1 MFKNL
6 VKKTVE
12 QILSEKYKAEKSVLP
27 EGFHPADRIRNGIY
41 HWLVLPFGSALVTC
55 KLRTLG
61 AGEFP
66 LVSLVERVTQTREV
80 PSFDNRAY
88 LLNLQEEYCR
98 KALVCPT
105 FEEFEKIVLGEDGSV
120 RRTRGE
126 CAKARELAN
135 QHQDNRTRE
144 AALREIE
151 ELELAAGYF
160 LPPNFMM
167 AVASW
172 CECLDVTGVK
182 DITPNGLYTAYIL
195 SQRYHNRASDN
206 LPGAYLE
213 HVRCEIDE
221 AALEVYALRS
231 QKPPK
236 PKKGAKRG

>member
-1 MFKNL
+1 MLKRFVRKA
-6 VKKTVE
+6 VE
-12 QILSEKYKAEKSVLP
+12 QILSEKYRAEKSVLP
-27 EGFHPADRIRNGIY
+27 EGFHPADRIRNGIH

-80 PSFDNRAY
+80 PSFDNRVF

-105 FEEFEKIVLGEDGSV
+105 FDEFEKIVLGEDGSA
-120 RRTRGE
+120 RRTREE
-126 CAKARELAN
+126 CAKARALAN
-135 QHQDNRTRE
+135 QHPDNRTRE
-144 AALREIE
+144 AALCEIE

-172 CECLDVTGVK
+172 CECLDETGVK
-182 DITPNGLYTAYIL
+182 RITPDGLYTAYVL
-195 SQRYHNRASDN
+195 SLHYHNRASDN

-213 HVRCEIDE
+213 HTRQEIDI
-221 AALEVYALRS
+221 AAAEVYALRS
-231 QKPPK
+231 KK
-236 PKKGAKRG
+236 PKKGTKHG